1 MIKGRINMLAKNNI
15 VNRVVVT
22 GMGIVSPIG
31 VGLKENWQNA
41 LKGVSG
47 IVSLQGDKEFEG
59 LKSQVGGKL
68 PPHFRLDLHKTSVS
82 SFLFFNYVVV
92 CRR

>member
-1 MIKGRINMLAKNNI
+1 MLGKKNL

-47 IVSLQGDKEFEG
+47 IVSLKGDKEFEG
-59 LKSQVGGKL
+59 LKSQIGGKL
-68 PPHFRLDLHKTSVS
+68 PPHFNLDLYKTSVS
-82 SFLFFNYVVV
+82 YFFIFNYVTW
-92 CRR
+92 